1 MFRSALIALVAAA
14 LGTAGWDDAWARG
27 GGKSG
32 SGSSGRACSNLHRHS
47 NSMVPPP
54 IIASGTHAGGY
65 YRGYYSPYPSGATEY
80 RYYCPEFDRYYP
92 EVLECPSGFR
102 GVTY

>member
-1 MFRSALIALVAAA
+1 MKRSALIVLVAAA
-14 LGTAGWDDAWARG
+14 LGTAGWDDAGARG
-27 GGKSG
+27 GGRSG
-32 SGSSGRACSNLHRHS
+32 AGSSGRACSNHHGHS
-47 NSMVPPP
+47 HSMVGGP
-54 IIASGTHAGGY
+54 IIASGTASGGY
-65 YRGYYSPYPSGATEY
+65 YQGYYSPVPSGATEY